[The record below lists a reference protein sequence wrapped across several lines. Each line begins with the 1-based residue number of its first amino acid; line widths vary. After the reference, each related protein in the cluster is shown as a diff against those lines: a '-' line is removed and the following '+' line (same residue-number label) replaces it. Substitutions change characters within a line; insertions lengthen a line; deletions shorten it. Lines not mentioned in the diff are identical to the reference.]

1 MRRSA
6 ILLLTTLSALSA
18 SCQIKENQVW
28 APTARVSAVVA
39 ESYDAEISGP
49 GYSLGGDTEYRA
61 VDLAVGTQLYEV
73 QEDGSRVP
81 VELIDLV
88 IGRASF
94 GDADATEVS
103 AGGRFYIPTELQKMH
118 PFVSIYSVTTA
129 LDDLDGISST
139 GQLGLRVG
147 GGVAYFFSENAFVDL
162 GIDYTVPLIAAE
174 TETFPAIDIELD
186 GMALRLGVG
195 LSF

>member
-1 MRRSA
+1 MRPSA

-18 SCQIKENQVW
+18 SCQIKENHVW

-49 GYSLGGDTEYRA
+49 GYSFGGDTEYRA
-61 VDLAVGTQLYEV
+61 VDLAIGTQLYEV

-81 VELIDLV
+81 VELIDFV

-118 PFVSIYSVTTA
+118 PIVSVYTVTTA

-174 TETFPAIDIELD
+174 TETIPAIDIELD